1 MHSPL
6 KDFMKRCLQLL
17 VVSLSSG
24 CFAQGFNN
32 TQDFDDTDLRFLF
45 SKNGIEA
52 FKFPFTSTTQK
63 SMNIV
68 VEEYSNKQLKKTIH
82 FYNDFKPLMKLFDEP
97 LSYFFPPLQDS
108 IAQVVRFYLIKKK
121 SNLFVTIKTST
132 IEREYK
138 FTFKAEKL
146 TQSRAFDY
154 IPISLSK
161 REPLLVYYGNKNT
174 SLIACPGDAPVASI
188 VNMYDRVIIF
198 YAEILELR

>member
-1 MHSPL
+1 
-6 KDFMKRCLQLL
+6 MKCCLQFLIVL
-17 VVSLSSG
+17 LSSS

-32 TQDFDDTDLRFLF
+32 TQNFDDTDLRFLF

-52 FKFPFTSTTQK
+52 FKFPFTSTTKK

-68 VEEYSNKQLKKTIH
+68 VEEYSNKQLKKTIN
-82 FYNDFKPLMKLFDEP
+82 FYDDFKPLMKFFDEP
-97 LSYFFPPLQDS
+97 LSHFFPPLKDT
-108 IAQVVRFYLIKKK
+108 IAQVVRLYLIKEK
-121 SNLFVTIKTST
+121 SKLSVTIKTST

-154 IPISLSK
+154 IPNSLSK
-161 REPLLVYYGNKNT
+161 REPLLVYYGNKHT

-188 VNMYDRVIIF
+188 VNMYDHVIIF
-198 YAEILELR
+198 YAETLELR